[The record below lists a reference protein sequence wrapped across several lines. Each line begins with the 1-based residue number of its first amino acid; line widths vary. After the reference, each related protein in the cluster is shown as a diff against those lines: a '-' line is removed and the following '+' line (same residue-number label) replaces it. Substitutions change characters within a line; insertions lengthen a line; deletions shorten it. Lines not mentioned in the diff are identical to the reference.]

1 MLALIRPD
9 SWNFPLFVHV
19 FGAMILVGGLIAAAL
34 ALLLYRRAPLLQ
46 GLGFRFL
53 LFLALPGFVLMRGGA
68 AWIYSKE
75 GWNGHND
82 PTWIGIGFATADIG
96 VPVFLVTL
104 ILAGIGARRARAGVG
119 GGLTRA
125 AGILACVLL
134 AAYVVTVWAMAGKP
148 S

>member
-1 MLALIRPD
+1 
-9 SWNFPLFVHV
+9 
-19 FGAMILVGGLIAAAL
+19 MI
-34 ALLLYRRAPLLQ
+34 
-46 GLGFRFL
+46 
-53 LFLALPGFVLMRGGA
+53 
-68 AWIYSKE
+68 
-75 GWNGHND
+75 
-82 PTWIGIGFATADIG
+82 
-96 VPVFLVTL
+96 LVTL